1 MKRSFSCLILALV
14 LALSMCVCVSAS
26 ASEVPN
32 DEDGPSESLQLML
45 AKLQLQQSQIAMEQ
59 AQAKMEEIAALQ
71 QEQQLVNGYLNAA
84 RQAKSQAESTN
95 TKVEIPADMAQYMIG
110 HGLSYGGGTHLS
122 AGEWS
127 NVISA
132 LSARL
137 EALGVQTQ
145 LQMVSVQ
152 DFMGQYNSYMQGAY
166 TQIANS
172 NQTLTSIAKGQ
183 SMYGDSEAGLAVTAL
198 AVGLVL
204 GCLATLSVQKL
215 RRKTEKV

>member
-32 DEDGPSESLQLML
+32 DEDGYPESLQIMYGRLL
-45 AKLQLQQSQIAMEQ
+45 LQQSQIAMEQ

-127 NVISA
+127 DVISA

-145 LQMVSVQ
+145 LQMVYLQ
-152 DFMGQYNSYMQGAY
+152 DFMNQYNLYGQSSK
-166 TQIANS
+166 TQNPDS
-172 NQTLTSIAKGQ
+172 NQTLRSIAKGQ

-215 RRKTEKV
+215 RRKTEKA